1 MKPLV
6 DFIKIDESDF
16 LFFIPNVYNR
26 GFGGGV
32 TGEGDEEAATTTRL
46 SGPRA
51 RFSPCAKLLA
61 ELQRDLLPH
70 FSCRRC

>member
-6 DFIKIDESDF
+6 DFIKIDESDI
-16 LFFIPNVYNR
+16 LFFIPNVYSR
-26 GFGGGV
+26 GLVGGG
-32 TGEGDEEAATTTRL
+32 GDGGEEAATTTTL
-46 SGPRA
+46 SGPHA

-61 ELQRDLLPH
+61 ELQRELLPY